1 MRSEH
6 PQANGIFCTNDDLA
20 VGAIYECQ
28 RLGIRVPQDIG
39 IAGFHGHDLSN
50 IMVPRLATVI
60 TPREQ
65 MGIVSA
71 TQILQRLEGH
81 PVTRP
86 TIDLGFKISLRE
98 SV

>member
-1 MRSEH
+1 MRKEH

-65 MGIVSA
+65 MGIISA
-71 TQILQRLEGH
+71 EQILRRLAGQSITK
-81 PVTRP
+81 PI
-86 TIDLGFKISLRE
+86 IDLGFRIELRD